1 MSDRDP
7 SSELERLR
15 ARVAEIES
23 AEADLAELRGKFNAF
38 TRDSAFAYFELDLMG
53 NLTFS
58 NRRAAEITG
67 YEAGELVG
75 TNISAYLNEEAMAR
89 AQEDL
94 MEATLTPNTGV
105 REYEL
110 KAKGGVTR
118 FVETNAVPI
127 MRGEDV
133 VGFQCTLSDV
143 TARKTAEE
151 ERQRLEEERRQS
163 QKLEA
168 IGTLAGGIAHDFNN
182 LLTGILAY
190 ASMLKRDKSCS
201 EDVHRAAD
209 IMERAAKRGAQLTAQ
224 LLSFARKGKL
234 QSVPVNMNGMIED
247 VIAILSRTIDKRI
260 VVEKDLSA
268 SPSHVLGDPGQLQQV
283 VLNLAVNARDA
294 MSEGGK
300 LSLATELAHVDGNA
314 EGGEAGLA
322 PGVYVA
328 MTVSDT
334 GAGISE
340 DVRARMFEP
349 FFTTKG
355 VDGTGMGL
363 PVVHGIVKSH
373 GGGIEVDSRPG
384 QGATFRA
391 FLPASAAA
399 PLSAD
404 EGAPSAGIKKRCR
417 VLLVEDEEIVRNAT
431 RDVLS
436 KLGCE
441 VSMAKDGAE
450 AINIYGAHS
459 GKVDVVLMDLMMPH
473 VNGVDC
479 LRALRKIDPGV
490 RVVAMTGSG
499 SDSVMRRLME
509 EGPVPLLRKPYS
521 WAELSGAISKA
532 MSEGRPGSDAG
543 PV

>member
-1 MSDRDP
+1 VG
-7 SSELERLR
+7 SS
-15 ARVAEIES
+15 I
-23 AEADLAELRGKFNAF
+23 
-38 TRDSAFAYFELDLMG
+38 SAFLD
-53 NLTFS
+53 
-58 NRRAAEITG
+58 
-67 YEAGELVG
+67 
-75 TNISAYLNEEAMAR
+75 EETMAR

-110 KAKGGVTR
+110 QAKGGVRR
-118 FVETNAVPI
+118 FVESNAVPI

-143 TARKTAEE
+143 TARKAAEK

-190 ASMLKRDKSCS
+190 ASMLRRDQSCGK
-201 EDVHRAAD
+201 DVHRAAE
-209 IMERAAKRGAQLTAQ
+209 IMERAAKRGAELTGQ

-234 QSVPVNMNGMIED
+234 QSLPVNMNGMIED
-247 VIAILSRTIDKRI
+247 VVAILSRTIDKGI
-260 VVEKDLSA
+260 VVEKKLRA

-294 MSEGGK
+294 MPEGGD
-300 LSLATELAHVDGNA
+300 LRLETELFRPDD
-314 EGGEAGLA
+314 EADRGKGGLA
-322 PGVYVA
+322 PGVYLV

-334 GAGISE
+334 GTGIPE

-363 PVVHGIVKSH
+363 PVAYGIVKSH
-373 GGGIEVDSRPG
+373 GGKIEVESGPG
-384 QGATFRA
+384 QGATFRVY
-391 FLPASAAA
+391 LPASAAA
-399 PLSAD
+399 PRPAR
-404 EGAPSAGIKKRCR
+404 ETAPPVRIKKQCR
-417 VLLVEDEEIVRNAT
+417 ILLVEDEEIVRSAT
-431 RDVLS
+431 RDVLTE
-436 KLGCE
+436 LGCE
-441 VSMAKDGAE
+441 VSTAEDGAE
-450 AINIYGAHS
+450 AISIYGAR
-459 GKVDVVLMDLMMPH
+459 GGEVDVVLMDLMMPRM
-473 VNGVDC
+473 NGVDC
-479 LRALRKIDPGV
+479 LRALRKIDPDV

-499 SDSVMRRLME
+499 PENVIRRLME

-521 WAELSGAISKA
+521 WAELSGAIAKV
-532 MSEGRPGSDAG
+532 MSPGRPASDAG
-543 PV
+543 PA